1 MLSDPTTEKIQ
12 IGSLVEVKIS
22 ERPYSYLMVDEEEPE
37 TDQVLSTAS
46 ELGRQL
52 IGRHL
57 AEHFHC
63 RLLDGKIV
71 PVAIEHIAKIF

>member
-1 MLSDPTTEKIQ
+1 MLSDSTTEKIQ
-12 IGSLVEVKIS
+12 IGSLIEVKIGD
-22 ERPYSYLMVDEEEPE
+22 RPYTYLMVDEEEPE

-46 ELGRQL
+46 ALGRQL

-57 AEHFHC
+57 TEHFHC

-71 PVAIEHIAKIF
+71 PVEIAHIAKVF